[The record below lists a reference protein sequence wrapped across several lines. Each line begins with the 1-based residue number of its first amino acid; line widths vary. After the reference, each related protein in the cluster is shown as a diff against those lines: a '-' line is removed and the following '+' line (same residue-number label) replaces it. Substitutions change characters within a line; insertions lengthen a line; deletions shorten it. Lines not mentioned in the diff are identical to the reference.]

1 MLSIN
6 SGYLGDKSCL
16 LEMDTLVIKNMV
28 LEDGA
33 RTVRVDGV
41 RERRDRSCSGYR
53 VISP

>member
-33 RTVRVDGV
+33 VRVDGV